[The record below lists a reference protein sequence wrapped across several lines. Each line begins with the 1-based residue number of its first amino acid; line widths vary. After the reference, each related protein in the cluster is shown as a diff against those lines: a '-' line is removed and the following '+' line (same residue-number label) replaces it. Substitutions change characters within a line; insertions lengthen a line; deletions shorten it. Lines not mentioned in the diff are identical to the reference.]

1 MKFLTAKYINM
12 VSQTFFTT
20 VQMSVVR
27 VTSGRQIKKKPDKP
41 KNKWRHSPQHTGIDS
56 TRFLSVSHHCFNI
69 FNPERELALPE
80 CTG

>member
-27 VTSGRQIKKKPDKP
+27 VTSGRQIKKSDKP
-41 KNKWRHSPQHTGIDS
+41 KNKWKHSPQHTGIDS
-56 TRFLSVSHHCFNI
+56 TRFPGVAHHRFNI